1 MIKLC
6 GLVLAICVVMA
17 TSSEKLNFQSDEY
30 YDHGHHNPHEY
41 ELPRA
46 ANKPAPTTTTTTT
59 TTPAPVKSQILNS
72 SISVMGGALNI
83 TKVVVHE
90 MITLLNNSGKLINFD
105 VFMQAARPIL
115 HNLEQ
120 AILEAMK
127 SKLKGDMLTLL
138 KQHIVTNLI
147 SNATTV
153 TNNMASDISESSE

>member
-1 MIKLC
+1 MLKLC

-17 TSSEKLNFQSDEY
+17 TSSKKNKFPSTED
-30 YDHGHHNPHEY
+30 YDNIFTNEHDF
-41 ELPRA
+41 ELPARVEEAVATNTTA
-46 ANKPAPTTTTTTT
+46 AV
-59 TTPAPVKSQILNS
+59 PVQSQILNS

-105 VFMQAARPIL
+105 AFMQSARPIL

-120 AILEAMK
+120 AILVAMK
-127 SKLKGDMLTLL
+127 SKLKDDMLTLL
-138 KQHIVTNLI
+138 KEHIVTNLI

-153 TNNMASDISESSE
+153 TNNMASDMSESVE